1 MPSDQPHPRTHLFTV
16 RLWVERYGDDQREV
30 RMQVRHVLSGETR
43 YFRAW
48 SEVVAFLLAKMQS
61 VDVES
66 REESGDHREGEA
78 Q

>member
-1 MPSDQPHPRTHLFTV
+1 MPSDQPHPRTHLFTL
-16 RLWVERYGDDQREV
+16 RLWVELSGDDQREV

-48 SEVVAFLLAKMQS
+48 SEVVAFLLAQMQAAA
-61 VDVES
+61 VEN
-66 REESGDHREGEA
+66 RGEEGDNCKGGA